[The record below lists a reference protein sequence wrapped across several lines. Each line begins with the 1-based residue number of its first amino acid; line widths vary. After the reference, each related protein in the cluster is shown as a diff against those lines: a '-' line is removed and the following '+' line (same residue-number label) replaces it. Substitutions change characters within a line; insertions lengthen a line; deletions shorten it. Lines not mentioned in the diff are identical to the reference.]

1 MTSKSGCLI
10 VWKQTEDATM
20 QHSRKITADQKVSFT
35 NERSD
40 RYAHVLCRLGPR
52 WRLIVCSNWYQ
63 WIAQYNKCVK
73 SKPSWVSERFFRTRP
88 GIEAFF
94 MTRGKKYIFYEDAT
108 YRVSFLPMHFGD
120 FLQIEKAA
128 AQKNSHTTADLS
140 NWQHNGYVPYTQQN
154 DGGIARGYN

>member
-1 MTSKSGCLI
+1 
-10 VWKQTEDATM
+10 M
-20 QHSRKITADQKVSFT
+20 QHSRNITADPGVSFT
-35 NERSD
+35 NERAN

-52 WRLIVCSNWYQ
+52 WRLIVCSDWYQ
-63 WIAQYNKCVK
+63 WIAQYNKQ
-73 SKPSWVSERFFRTRP
+73 VSTEPFWLSHKYFRTRE
-88 GIEAFF
+88 GIETFLK
-94 MTRGKKYIFYEDAT
+94 TQGKRFQFHEDAGF
-108 YRVSFLPMHFGD
+108 RVSFLPMHFGD